1 MSRLLKSKAP
11 FILAVA
17 SAFFLY
23 QLIILANS
31 FQADYR
37 IAIRDLE
44 LFSKNGSIMSL
55 FHLGSELTGEV
66 GVILRFAGAC
76 LFLAFVVTILW
87 KKTVSWTLL
96 RRAVLLEGIYYLFN
110 IPFIIYLFVRTNTS
124 IATYGAAISYTLQ
137 LLLVTP
143 IFIMLYLKLR
153 NKNTEV
159 LEVAK
164 WTALAVTGFI
174 FSLWV
179 KHFALA
185 LYALPFSLSDAVL
198 VVGFVNSA
206 LTLLIAGALMIVAF
220 RLVLKRKT
228 VDFNTKIFGSA
239 LVLMSVYAVVFLI
252 ISLVRNDYAVWV
264 NLIDWWIIAMPIL
277 GAYLLIKN

>member
-17 SAFFLY
+17 LAFFVY
-23 QLIILANS
+23 QLIILVNS
-31 FQADYR
+31 FPADYR
-37 IAIRDLE
+37 IAIRDLDQ
-44 LFSKNGSIMSL
+44 FSRSGSIMPL

-87 KKTVSWTLL
+87 KKTASWKLL

-164 WTALAVTGFI
+164 WAALAVTGFI
-174 FSLWV
+174 FALWV

-185 LYALPFSLSDAVL
+185 VYALPFSLNDTVL

-206 LTLLIAGALMIVAF
+206 LTLLVAGALMIIAF
-220 RLVLKRKT
+220 LPVLKK
-228 VDFNTKIFGSA
+228 KS
-239 LVLMSVYAVVFLI
+239 VVFNAKLFGAALI
-252 ISLVRNDYAVWV
+252 LMGIYVIIFVSIAWVRTDYLSWI
-264 NLIDWWIIAMPIL
+264 NLIDWWIVAMPIL
-277 GAYLLIKN
+277 GAILLLKD